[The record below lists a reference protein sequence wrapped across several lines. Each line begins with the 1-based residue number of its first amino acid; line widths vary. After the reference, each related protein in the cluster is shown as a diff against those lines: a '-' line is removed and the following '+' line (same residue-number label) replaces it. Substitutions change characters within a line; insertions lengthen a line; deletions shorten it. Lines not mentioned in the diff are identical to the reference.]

1 MAFAG
6 GMMMGAPSAM
16 RADAT
21 PQRDPISI
29 PVALNRDSRT
39 SLHQDGRM
47 V

>member
-6 GMMMGAPSAM
+6 GIMMGAPSAM

-29 PVALNRDSRT
+29 PIANNRDSRS
-39 SLHQDGRM
+39 SLN
-47 V
+47 